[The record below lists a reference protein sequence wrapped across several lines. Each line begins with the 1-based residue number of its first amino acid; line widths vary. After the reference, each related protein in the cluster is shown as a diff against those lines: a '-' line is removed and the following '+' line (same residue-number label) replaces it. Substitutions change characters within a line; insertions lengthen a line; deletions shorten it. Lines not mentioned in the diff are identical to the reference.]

1 MSTIRPIECLQ
12 DTNAIAALCR
22 QKDEPVFLTKEGGD
36 GLVIMTTQAYAR
48 QFCLLDV
55 YRKLAAAEQQ
65 LVDGEPLL
73 NADDVFRRLREKHG
87 R

>member
-1 MSTIRPIECLQ
+1 
-12 DTNAIAALCR
+12 
-22 QKDEPVFLTKEGGD
+22 
-36 GLVIMTTQAYAR
+36 MTTQAYAR

-73 NADDVFRRLREKHG
+73 NADEVFRRLREKHG